1 MPTNPKNFFVKL
13 LDLREGADD
22 KKTIIENVKDDSDF
36 TSVRFWILVSA
47 VLVAS
52 VGLNM
57 NSIPVIIGAMLIS
70 PLMGPI
76 VSMGVALSTYDWGLM
91 RRSFRNFLLLTAIG
105 IIISTLYFALSP
117 ISNAQSEL
125 LARTQP
131 TIFDVLI
138 AVFGG
143 IAGFIG
149 VSRARSNTVVP
160 GVAIATA
167 LMPPLCTIGYGLGT
181 WQASFIFGAGYL
193 YLINSIFIC
202 ISVLI
207 VATYMKLPKKEY
219 PDAEKKKKVNR
230 VITTVTTI
238 IVLPAI
244 YLAYTFVQQNDFNQ
258 NAMKYVT
265 QEFAEAGHV
274 VIYQNL
280 IYDRYQPTI
289 ELAIL
294 GERFTENDMRVFEAK
309 LSQYGLVNT
318 KLFIRQDS
326 FALSEEEWNLIL
338 TQVQNDDQKISTLEA
353 RVASERASFMGPTR
367 VYNEAKALNENI
379 TDVAIGT
386 VQYGLTREGE
396 KLSDTVILVKTSG
409 SLTQDEGNKII
420 DWLKQRLEVLE
431 PIIYFSPE
439 LQIEE
444 VVEIENEQGR

>member
-70 PLMGPI
+70 PLMGPV

-91 RRSFRNFLLLTAIG
+91 RRSLRNLALLTFIG
-105 IIISTLYFALSP
+105 VAISTLYFALSP

-125 LARTQP
+125 LARIQP

-149 VSRARSNTVVP
+149 ISRSRSSTVVP

-167 LMPPLCTIGYGLGT
+167 LMPPLCTIGYGIGTLQLKFILG
-181 WQASFIFGAGYL
+181 ASYL
-193 YLINSIFIC
+193 YIINSIFIC
-202 ISVLI
+202 IAVLV

-219 PDAEKKKKVNR
+219 PDAEKKKKVKR
-230 VITTVTTI
+230 IISTVT
-238 IVLPAI
+238 IVIMLPAI
-244 YLAYTFVQQNDFNQ
+244 YLAYSFVQQNDFNQ
-258 NAMKYVT
+258 NATKYIA
-265 QEFAEAGHV
+265 QEFESEGHV
-274 VIYQNL
+274 VIYKNL
-280 IYDRYQPTI
+280 TYDRQKPTI

-294 GERFTENDMRVFEAK
+294 GERFSETDIKIFEAK
-309 LSQYGLVNT
+309 LPQYGLGNAD
-318 KLFIRQDS
+318 LFLRQDS
-326 FALSEEEWNLIL
+326 LALSEEEWNLIL
-338 TQVQNDDQKISTLEA
+338 TQVENDDQKIATLEA

-367 VYNEAKALNENI
+367 VYNEAKTLNSKV

-386 VQYGLTREGE
+386 LQYGLVKE
-396 KLSDTVILVKTSG
+396 KAPLTDTVVLIKTEEALS
-409 SLTQDEGNKII
+409 QDEGFTIKE
-420 DWLKQRLEVLE
+420 WLKQRLETSDL
-431 PIIYFSPE
+431 IIYFSPDLQEEIVE
-439 LQIEE
+439 LEDQ
-444 VVEIENEQGR
+444 QGR

>member
-1 MPTNPKNFFVKL
+1 MPTNPKNFFIKL

-22 KKTIIENVKDDSDF
+22 KRTIIENVKDDSDF

-70 PLMGPI
+70 PLMGPV

-91 RRSFRNFLLLTAIG
+91 RRSLRNFVTLTSIG
-105 IIISTLYFALSP
+105 IIISTIYFALSP

-125 LARTQP
+125 LARIQP

-181 WQASFIFGAGYL
+181 LQANFIFGASYL

-202 ISVLI
+202 LAVLI
-207 VATYMKLPKKEY
+207 VATYMKLPKREY
-219 PDAEKKKKVNR
+219 PDAEKKKKVR
-230 VITTVTTI
+230 VIITTVTI
-238 IVLPAI
+238 IIMIPAV

-258 NAMKYVT
+258 NASKYIA
-265 QEFAEAGHV
+265 QEFEAEGHV

-280 IYDRYQPTI
+280 TYDRKQSSI

-294 GERFTENDMRVFEAK
+294 GERFNDADIRVFEAK
-309 LSQYGLVNT
+309 LPQYDLASA
-318 KLFIRQDS
+318 KLLIRQDS
-326 FALSEEEWNLIL
+326 FALGEDEWMQIL
-338 TQVQNDDQKISTLEA
+338 SQVQSDDEKIATLEA
-353 RVASERASFMGPTR
+353 RVASERASFMGPAKVTE
-367 VYNEAKALNENI
+367 EAQALNWKVRDI
-379 TDVAIGT
+379 AIGT
-386 VQYGLTREGE
+386 INYGTFEETG
-396 KLSDTVILVKTSG
+396 KLSDTLIRVSSFEPLTQPEADSIKSWLEKRLEANGILV
-409 SLTQDEGNKII
+409 
-420 DWLKQRLEVLE
+420 
-431 PIIYFSPE
+431 YFSPE
-439 LQIEE
+439 VQVEE
-444 VVEIENEQGR
+444 VVETEEN